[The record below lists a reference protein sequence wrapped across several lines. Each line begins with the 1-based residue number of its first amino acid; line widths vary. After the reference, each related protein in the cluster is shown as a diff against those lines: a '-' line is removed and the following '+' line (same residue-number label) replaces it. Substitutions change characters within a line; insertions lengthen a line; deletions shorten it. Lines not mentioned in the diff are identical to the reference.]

1 MAPFRD
7 GCTHVVIDPLGLISR
22 LAALVARPRFNR
34 SRFHGLFPP
43 NFKHRERIVPRREPE
58 PKPDKPLAPPTWMQ
72 RLKCVFAIDIEI
84 CPRCGAKLRVIAFI
98 EDPDPPLCPPASS
111 GVGFR

>member
-22 LAALVARPRFNR
+22 LAALVARPRLNR

-43 NFKHRERIVPRREPE
+43 NFKHRERIVLRREPE

-72 RLKCVFAIDIEI
+72 RLKRVFAIDIEI